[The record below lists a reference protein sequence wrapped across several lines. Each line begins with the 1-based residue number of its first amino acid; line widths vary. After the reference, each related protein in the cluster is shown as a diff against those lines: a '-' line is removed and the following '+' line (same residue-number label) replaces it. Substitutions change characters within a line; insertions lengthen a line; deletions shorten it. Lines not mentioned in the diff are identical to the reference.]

1 MIKHFVSKI
10 KTFVNER
17 RKMLLMALFV
27 FMISLISFGLGRLS
41 IVAQPESLVIENGV
55 PTLSDV
61 EKIMTT
67 GGAQSIGLPTAQNG
81 NFVASKNS
89 TYYYLPTCATV
100 KRIKDENKVWFQT
113 EQEAQSLGFTR
124 GSGCFK

>member
-1 MIKHFVSKI
+1 
-10 KTFVNER
+10 
-17 RKMLLMALFV
+17 MLILSLFV
-27 FMISLISFGLGRLS
+27 FMVSSISFGLGRLS

-61 EKIMTT
+61 GKIMTT
-67 GGAQSIGLPTAQNG
+67 GGTQNLGLPTAQSG

-89 TYYYLPTCATV
+89 TYYYLPTCATA

-113 EQEAQSLGFTR
+113 EQEAQGFGFTR

>member
-1 MIKHFVSKI
+1 MIKHFALKI
-10 KTFVNER
+10 KTFANER
-17 RKMLLMALFV
+17 RRMLLMVLFV
-27 FMISLISFGLGRLS
+27 FIISLISFGLGRLS

-61 EKIMTT
+61 SKIMTT
-67 GGAQSIGLPTAQNG
+67 GGAQSIGLPTAQSG

-89 TYYYLPTCATV
+89 TYYYLPTCATA

-113 EQEAQSLGFTR
+113 EQEAQGLGFTR